1 MKLATGVDHVIY
13 GWLFF
18 GLVMFIMFWIGNRW
32 REDVSAEVEAE
43 KIAGSSAAVAGEAS
57 STQVALAAVAVIAC
71 LAVWP
76 LYAGHTLSASADA
89 KPVSL
94 ASFHSNWS
102 SAPRISVWKAHLN
115 PGVATINESLQQD
128 GQRVGL
134 EVHYY
139 RAQPQGTGLISSVN
153 VLTTDDDDPW
163 RRIGMEKRI
172 ETVNGR
178 QLAVKETRL
187 RGPDGALV
195 AWQWYWVDGRFTIN
209 DYFGKLLQAKER
221 LLMRGD
227 DGASVLVYARFHD
240 QPETAREALRA
251 FLKSNLE
258 PLEATLAANR
268 KP

>member
-1 MKLATGVDHVIY
+1 
-13 GWLFF
+13 
-18 GLVMFIMFWIGNRW
+18 
-32 REDVSAEVEAE
+32 
-43 KIAGSSAAVAGEAS
+43 
-57 STQVALAAVAVIAC
+57 
-71 LAVWP
+71 
-76 LYAGHTLSASADA
+76 
-89 KPVSL
+89 
-94 ASFHSNWS
+94 
-102 SAPRISVWKAHLN
+102 
-115 PGVATINESLQQD
+115 
-128 GQRVGL
+128 
-134 EVHYY
+134 
-139 RAQPQGTGLISSVN
+139 
-153 VLTTDDDDPW
+153 
-163 RRIGMEKRI
+163 MEKRI